1 MADQPFWTRSPAQS
15 ASALGCG
22 VAGLTSSDALLRLTK
37 YGRNADAQVREAGL
51 IVSVGRRLLEP
62 MCLVLI
68 AAAIVSAATGDV
80 PSAVIILV
88 ILGVSVAL
96 DTVQEGSAKRAAE
109 ALRQSVALKAE
120 VKRDGAFVSVD
131 AETVVPGDVFRV
143 GVGDIIPADA
153 MVLEA
158 SAFTANEA
166 ALTGEPYGV
175 VKRPGEVEGTDPGGG
190 QQRALPRSR
199 ALSPA
204 TRWRWP
210 WAPARTR
217 CSARRPSR

>member
-1 MADQPFWTRSPAQS
+1 MADQALWTRSPMQS

-37 YGRNADAQVREAGL
+37 YGRNADAQVRESGL

-68 AAAIVSAATGDV
+68 AAAIVSAGTGDA
-80 PSAVIILV
+80 PSAVIILI

-120 VKRDGAFVSVD
+120 VKRD
-131 AETVVPGDVFRV
+131 ETSRPWTRRPWF
-143 GVGDIIPADA
+143 PATSPSQRRRHHSRRRTCA
-153 MVLEA
+153 
-158 SAFTANEA
+158 
-166 ALTGEPYGV
+166 
-175 VKRPGEVEGTDPGGG
+175 GG
-190 QQRALPRSR
+190 QRLLRQ
-199 ALSPA
+199 
-204 TRWRWP
+204 
-210 WAPARTR
+210 
-217 CSARRPSR
+217 